1 MQFNCSVNARVDPQ
15 LWWRGRD
22 GAAWRHILLL
32 LLLLLLCHMPSGT
45 RAKLPCEAKRSS
57 KVNIISIII
66 VMSVLS
72 INQFN
77 SNQSGQVLEWGH

>member
-1 MQFNCSVNARVDPQ
+1 
-15 LWWRGRD
+15 
-22 GAAWRHILLL
+22 LL

-57 KVNIISIII
+57 KVNIIISIII

-77 SNQSGQVLEWGH
+77 SNQSGQVLERGH

>member
-1 MQFNCSVNARVDPQ
+1 MHAYISGGKFHTGT
-15 LWWRGRD
+15 L
-22 GAAWRHILLL
+22 LLL

-57 KVNIISIII
+57 KVNIIISIII

-77 SNQSGQVLEWGH
+77 SNQSGQVLERGH

>member
-1 MQFNCSVNARVDPQ
+1 MDVLAHSVSPID
-15 LWWRGRD
+15 L
-22 GAAWRHILLL
+22 ILKSGILL

-57 KVNIISIII
+57 KVNIIISIII

-72 INQFN
+72 IN
-77 SNQSGQVLEWGH
+77 